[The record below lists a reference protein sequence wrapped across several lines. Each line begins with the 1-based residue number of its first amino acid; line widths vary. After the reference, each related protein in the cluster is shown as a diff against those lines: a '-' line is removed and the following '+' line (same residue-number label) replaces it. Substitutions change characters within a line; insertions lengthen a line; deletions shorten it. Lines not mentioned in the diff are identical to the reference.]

1 MPKLRLLICAGYW
14 GLLTVLLLTGD
25 PAAAIGLDE
34 GPEIPGGDVGA
45 HFLAFA
51 ILAFLVH
58 TSRWPRS
65 VTRTPLAV
73 LLLYAVAVESLQWF
87 SPPRT
92 VELKDYANNL
102 LGVAAGTG
110 LYWFVNRVSRRTRR
124 RCDVPRATLSCRTG
138 GTGNS
143 TEQTNRMAAMSAPQG
158 TAAY

>member
-1 MPKLRLLICAGYW
+1 MPRLRLLICAGYW

-25 PAAAIGLDE
+25 PAGAIGLDE
-34 GPEIPGGDVGA
+34 GPNFPGGDVSA

-51 ILAFLVH
+51 ILALLVH
-58 TSRWPRS
+58 ASRWPRS
-65 VTRTPLAV
+65 VTPSPLAL

-110 LYWFVNRVSRRTRR
+110 LYWFVTRR
-124 RCDVPRATLSCRTG
+124 SWLPRRRLADSRPTLSSRKG
-138 GTGNS
+138 GAGNS
-143 TEQTNRMAAMSAPQG
+143 TEGTNRTAAMSAP
-158 TAAY
+158 